1 MLNIEKIGQ
10 KIALLR
16 GQMGIKQ
23 NELAEKLFV
32 THQAVSKWE
41 NGKSIPSIEILYE
54 LTKFFKVSIDYLL
67 DNSDIESDDYQ
78 TLLRIYP
85 RESVIRKFMFSLNPQ
100 SKFDKII
107 YLLNKEERLILLEQI
122 RLGKVDVRLED
133 FWHLLSKDER
143 YLILSSFKN
152 KNWNLDLS
160 SLFYQLS
167 IDERRLVNKNLV
179 TIGGIKHE

>member
-54 LTKFFKVSIDYLL
+54 LTKFFNVSIDYLL
-67 DNSDIESDDYQ
+67 DNSDIKPDDYQ
-78 TLLRIYP
+78 TLLRIHP
-85 RESVIRKFMFSLNPQ
+85 RESVIRKFMFGLNPELN
-100 SKFDKII
+100 FDKIF
-107 YLLNKEERLILLEQI
+107 YLLNKKERMILLEQI
-122 RLGKVDVRLED
+122 RLGKVGIHLED
-133 FWHLLSKDER
+133 FWHLLSKNER
-143 YLILSSFKN
+143 YLVLSGYKN
-152 KNWNLDLS
+152 KSWDLDM
-160 SLFYQLS
+160 SLLFNQLS
-167 IDERRLVNKNLV
+167 IDERRLVNKNFI
-179 TIGGIKHE
+179 TIGGKKHE